1 VIWTSPSGHT
11 YVTTPG
17 SALLFPALSVPTGEL
32 PEPQPRTEPCTE
44 RAAMMPTRQRTRA
57 QNRAHH
63 INTERRHN
71 QQTRQAA
78 HLARAG
84 PPDPCDEPPPF

>member
-1 VIWTSPSGHT
+1 MIWTSPSGHT

-17 SALLFPALSVPTGEL
+17 SALLFPALCVPTGEL

-57 QNRAHH
+57 HH

-71 QQTRQAA
+71 QQTRQAQHA
-78 HLARAG
+78 AATARAA
-84 PPDPCDEPPPF
+84 PTSDTDEPPPF